1 MHHDVWKIRFRFRR
15 AALCALSVLW
25 AVGAVRTVQAAV
37 APACSLPVM
46 PYAHDAP
53 SVAADTAVT
62 EREQELAGAVVGGR
76 RAAHLYARDGS
87 ERITFAG
94 LTKMACCTV
103 AESFQ
108 NTATVS
114 QGFSDAV
121 TGTRQIRLLGLGG
134 LYTQTL
140 DESRPVLRGLGAPY
154 ALSLTPGVWLS
165 GISVAK
171 GATSVR
177 GGHDALT
184 GQVNM
189 DFRKPTDDERLFANV
204 YVDEQLRLEANAT
217 TAVALKKD
225 KSLSTLVL
233 AHGAWDTEWLSMS
246 AMDRNNDGY
255 RDMPRSR
262 GGGVA
267 NRWLWLTPRGW
278 QLRWGA
284 RFDADERLGGSI
296 HYDGSHAARR
306 AMHDAWDSATPPPYG
321 SRLRIRNVDAY
332 LKAAHPVGR
341 TFYTAEGE
349 ARQGSV
355 ALVADYAHFS
365 TNAYYGLNDYC
376 GLENSYSAS
385 LLWDQPLSP
394 RSTLVV
400 GAQARWA
407 HYAEDAQLRTPWLTG
422 ATTADSLRY
431 HRAENEA
438 GAYAEYTF
446 APSTRLTA
454 TLGLRADWD
463 ALADRF
469 TLTPRAHLMWQ
480 PARRTTL
487 RLTAGLGHRTALPL
501 ADYPGLLATGRSLSL
516 DHRTANDGYRH
527 LDRQEKAL
535 TAGLSMQQRF
545 SLLGEDN
552 ATLSLDYFRT
562 QFLRSIVVDQEW
574 APDVLAIYSTT
585 HRAWSDTWQADL
597 TWTPIRRLDVTATFR
612 YNNSRQT
619 LSRPDGT
626 TVRKERALTDRFK
639 GVFNVQY
646 ATALRR
652 WVFDATVQLVG
663 PARLPAQDGN
673 PDNDSHSPTHALIF
687 AQVTRHLGRLELYA
701 GCENLAD
708 YRQHDALQSPE
719 NPYDA
724 AFNSLNVWG
733 PLMGR
738 RFYLGLRFNLY

>member
-1 MHHDVWKIRFRFRR
+1 MQHDVWKIRSRWRC
-15 AALCALSVLW
+15 AAL
-25 AVGAVRTVQAAV
+25 GAACLLAAGGSA
-37 APACSLPVM
+37 APQKADSLTT
-46 PYAHDAP
+46 
-53 SVAADTAVT
+53 AADSLVAG
-62 EREQELAGAVVGGR
+62 REQELAGAVVGGR
-76 RAAHLYARDGS
+76 RPAHLYARDGS

-114 QGFSDAV
+114 QGYSDAV

-189 DFRKPTDDERLFANV
+189 DFRKPTDEERFFGNFYLDEL
-204 YVDEQLRLEANAT
+204 LRLEANAT
-217 TAVALKKD
+217 TALPLKKD
-225 KSLSTLVL
+225 KSLSTIIL
-233 AHGAWDTEWLSMS
+233 AHGAWDTEWREMG
-246 AMDRNNDGY
+246 AMDRNDDGY

-267 NRWLWLTPRGW
+267 NRWLWLTPCGW

-284 RFDADERLGGSI
+284 RFDADDRLGGSL
-296 HYDGSHAARR
+296 HYDGSDAARR
-306 AMHDAWDSATPPPYG
+306 AMRTDWDAAEKPPYG
-321 SRLRIRNVDAY
+321 SRVKLKNVDAY
-332 LKAAHPVGR
+332 LKVAHPVGR
-341 TFYTAEGE
+341 TFYTPQGE
-349 ARQGSV
+349 AHRGSV

-365 TNAYYGLNDYC
+365 TDAYYGLNDYR
-376 GLENSYSAS
+376 GQENSYSAN
-385 LLWDQPLSP
+385 LLWDQPLSG
-394 RSTLVV
+394 RSTLVL
-400 GAQARWA
+400 GAQGRRV
-407 HYAEDAQLRTPWLTG
+407 HYAEDARLRTPWLG
-422 ATTADSLRY
+422 SERAADSLRY
-431 HRAENEA
+431 HRAENEV
-438 GAYAEYTF
+438 GAYAEYTYT
-446 APSTRLTA
+446 PGDRLTA

-463 ALADRF
+463 ALSERF

-487 RLTAGLGHRTALPL
+487 RLTAGMGHRTALPL
-501 ADYPGLLATGRSLSL
+501 ADYPGLLATGRRLRL
-516 DHRTANDGYRH
+516 DNRTADDGYRH
-527 LDRQEKAL
+527 LDRLEKAL
-535 TAGLSMQQRF
+535 TAGLSLQQRF

-574 APDVLAIYSTT
+574 AADVLAIYSTT

-597 TWTPIRRLDVTATFR
+597 TWTPLRRLDVTATFR

-673 PDNDSHSPTHALIF
+673 PAHDSHSPTHALLY
-687 AQVTRHLGRLELYA
+687 AQVTHRIGRLELYA
-701 GCENLAD
+701 GGENLAD

-719 NPYDA
+719 NPYSA